1 LGDIQLRKFE
11 IGLRPCI
18 GILGRMTGRGPDRAA
33 LNTYRIETER
43 LLLEVPDEADA
54 PTLFALVGGPDRL
67 EITAGLLWDGPDEV
81 SETLAFI
88 RQAQTERYGESGFHW
103 AIRDRSGAVTPTPG
117 TVLGMI
123 SARPIGESGR
133 GDVGYWLGKPYW
145 GQGLMTEALTAV
157 LDLCF
162 ADLDQVKVEAEV
174 FTTNPRSMRL
184 VESLGMKLEGTIRSA
199 HFKRG
204 QWVDAH
210 IYGILR
216 EEWQSPRNS

>member
-1 LGDIQLRKFE
+1 
-11 IGLRPCI
+11 
-18 GILGRMTGRGPDRAA
+18 MTGRGPDRAA

-43 LLLEVPDEADA
+43 LLLELPAEEDG

-67 EITAGLLWDGPDEV
+67 EITAGLLWDGPDEI

-103 AIRDRSGAVTPTPG
+103 AIRDRRGAITGSSGS
-117 TVLGMI
+117 VLGMI
-123 SARPIGESGR
+123 SARPSDEPGR

-145 GQGLMTEALTAV
+145 GQGIMSEALTAV

-162 ADLDQVKVEAEV
+162 VDLNQVKVEAEI
-174 FTTNPRSMRL
+174 FTSNPRSMRL
-184 VESLGMKLEGTIRSA
+184 VESLGMQLEGTIRSA
-199 HFKRG
+199 HLKRG
-204 QWVDAH
+204 HWVDAH

-216 EEWQSPRNS
+216 EEWRSRRDS

>member
-1 LGDIQLRKFE
+1 
-11 IGLRPCI
+11 
-18 GILGRMTGRGPDRAA
+18 MTGRGPDRDA

-103 AIRDRSGAVTPTPG
+103 AMRDRGGAVTPSPG

-123 SARPIGESGR
+123 SARPIGEPGR

-184 VESLGMKLEGTIRSA
+184 VERLGMQLEGTIRSA

-216 EEWQSPRNS
+216 EEWESPRNS

>member
-1 LGDIQLRKFE
+1 
-11 IGLRPCI
+11 
-18 GILGRMTGRGPDRAA
+18 MMGRGPERAA
-33 LNTYRIETER
+33 LNTYTVETER

-67 EITAGLLWDGPDEV
+67 EITAGLIWDGPDEI
-81 SETLAFI
+81 SETLRFI

-103 AIRDRSGAVTPTPG
+103 AIRDRSGAVTG
-117 TVLGMI
+117 SSGSVLGMI
-123 SARPIGESGR
+123 STRPSDEPGR

-145 GQGLMTEALTAV
+145 GQGLMREALTGV

-162 ADLDQVKVEAEV
+162 GEFDQVKVEAEI
-174 FTTNPRSMRL
+174 FITNSRSKRL
-184 VESLGMKLEGTIRSA
+184 VESLGMQLEGTIRSS
-199 HFKRG
+199 HLKRG

-216 EEWQSPRNS
+216 DEWTALRSS